1 MTWSIVARDPS
12 GAVGVAIASK
22 FFALGAL
29 CPWAASGVG
38 AVATQ
43 ALCNPL
49 FGPAALDAMRRGD
62 APDAIVRE
70 LTGSDP
76 GREQR
81 QLHLIDAAGRISQHT
96 GSQCIE
102 WCGHRS
108 GAGYSVA
115 GNMLRGAEVLDATAR
130 RYEAEAETPF
140 ALRLLRALR
149 AGDDAGGDKRGKQA
163 AALLVFSTEVY
174 PALDLRVDDHDEPL
188 VELERLYWK
197 SLERY
202 QPFVACLPRA
212 DSPGGVIDR
221 AAIEAE
227 IQRFHAAQTL
237 R

>member
-62 APDAIVRE
+62 APEAIVAA
-70 LTGSDP
+70 LTRADP

-81 QLHLIDAAGRISQHT
+81 QLHLIDAAGRIGQHT
-96 GSQCIE
+96 GSQCID

-108 GAGYSVA
+108 GDGYSLA
-115 GNMLRGAEVLDATAR
+115 GNMLRGPEVLAATAE
-130 RYEAEAETPF
+130 RYEAEQETPF

-149 AGDDAGGDKRGKQA
+149 AGEAAGGDKRGKQA
-163 AALLVFSTEVY
+163 AALLVFTTESY

-188 VELERLYWK
+188 AELERLYWK

-202 QPFVACLPRA
+202 QPFVSCLPSAARPA
-212 DSPGGVIDR
+212 GVTDR
-221 AAIEAE
+221 SEIESTIA
-227 IQRFHAAQTL
+227 RFRQEH
-237 R
+237 RG

>member
-1 MTWSIVARDPS
+1 MTWSIVARDAS

-62 APDAIVRE
+62 APDAIVE
-70 LTGSDP
+70 ALTRADP

-81 QLHLIDAAGRISQHT
+81 QLHLIDAAGRIGQHT
-96 GSQCIE
+96 GSQCID

-108 GAGYSVA
+108 GDGYSLA
-115 GNMLRGAEVLDATAR
+115 GNMLRGPEVLAATAAC
-130 RYEAEAETPF
+130 YEADGEKPF
-140 ALRLLRALR
+140 AQRLLRALR
-149 AGDDAGGDKRGKQA
+149 AGEAAGGDKRGKQA
-163 AALLVFSTEVY
+163 AALLVFTTEVY
-174 PALDLRVDDHDEPL
+174 PALDLRVDDHADPL
-188 VELERLYWK
+188 IELRRLHAV

-202 QPFVACLPRA
+202 QPFVSCLPRA

-221 AAIEAE
+221 AVIEAE
-227 IQRFHAAQTL
+227 IMRFKAAHTL

>member
-12 GAVGVAIASK
+12 GAFGIAIASR

-29 CPWAASGVG
+29 CPWAAADVG
-38 AVATQ
+38 GVATQ

-49 FGPAALDAMRRGD
+49 YGPAALDAMRRGE
-62 APDAIVRE
+62 APEDIVRT
-70 LTGSDP
+70 LTAADG

-81 QLHLIDAAGRISQHT
+81 QLHMIDAQGRIGQHT
-96 GSQCIE
+96 GAQCIE
-102 WCGHRS
+102 WCGHTR
-108 GAGYSVA
+108 GDGYSVA
-115 GNMLRGAEVLDATAR
+115 GNMLVGPQVLDATAR
-130 RYEAEAETPF
+130 RYEAEAAAPF

-149 AGDDAGGDKRGKQA
+149 AGEAAGGDKRGKQA
-163 AALLVFSTEVY
+163 AALLVYTTELY
-174 PALDLRVDDHDEPL
+174 PALDLRVDDHEEPL
-188 VELERLYWK
+188 AELERLYEK

-212 DSPGGVIDR
+212 DAPAGTIDR

-227 IQRFHAAQTL
+227 IQRFHAARAL

>member
-1 MTWSIVARDPS
+1 MTWSIIARDAS
-12 GAVGVAIASK
+12 GAVGVAIASR

-62 APDAIVRE
+62 APDVIVDE
-70 LTGSDP
+70 LTRADP

-81 QLHLIDAAGRISQHT
+81 QLHLIDARGRIGQHT
-96 GSQCIE
+96 GSECID

-115 GNMLRGAEVLDATAR
+115 GNMLRGPEVLAATAE
-130 RYEAEAETPF
+130 RYEAEGETTF

-149 AGDDAGGDKRGKQA
+149 EGDAAGGDKRGKQA
-163 AALLVFSTEVY
+163 AALLVFTTEVY

-188 VELERLYWK
+188 AELERLYWK

-202 QPFVACLPRA
+202 QPFVSCLPRA
-212 DSPGGVIDR
+212 DAPGGVLDR

-227 IQRFHAAQTL
+227 IQRFQAARTL